1 MTGKKANT
9 LILAVRVEVDISAI
23 LKNVEVKFQNYF

>member
-9 LILAVRVEVDISAI
+9 LILAVRVEADISAI